1 MWTFFWKA
9 LLFAFVGTFILR
21 LGGRKSISQ
30 MTVPQLAIIIS
41 LGTILGG
48 EVAGKGIG
56 NTIVAAATF
65 VGFLV
70 VTEWI
75 SLHWNRA
82 EKVFKGEAI
91 PVISEGKLMV
101 ENLKTLRI
109 SVDDLEKRLRM
120 AGINRIEDVQ
130 IGTIENNGELGYS
143 LMPHARPVTM
153 GDLERILN
161 ANFSPINIANSN
173 NKDNIFNEVITGN
186 NSKEV
191 TNSQLH

>member
-1 MWTFFWKA
+1 MWTYFWEA
-9 LLFAFVGTFILR
+9 ILFASVGTFILR

-41 LGTILGG
+41 LGTVLGG

-56 NTIVAAATF
+56 NSIIAAATF

-75 SLHWNRA
+75 ALRWNGT
-82 EKVFKGEAI
+82 EKVLKGESV
-91 PVISEGKLMV
+91 PVISEGKLLID
-101 ENLKTLRI
+101 NLKTLRI
-109 SVDDLEKRLRM
+109 TVDDLEKRLRM

-130 IGTIENNGELGYS
+130 VGTIENNGELGYS

-153 GDLERILN
+153 GDLERVLK
-161 ANFSPINIANSN
+161 ANFSQINIANSN
-173 NKDNIFNEVITGN
+173 NKDNIFNEVITGE

-191 TNSQLH
+191 SNQLH

>member
-1 MWTFFWKA
+1 MWTYFWEA
-9 LLFAFVGTFILR
+9 LLFASVGSFILR

-30 MTVPQLAIIIS
+30 MTVPQMAIIIS
-41 LGTILGG
+41 LGTVLGG

-56 NTIVAAATF
+56 NSIVAAAAF
-65 VGFLV
+65 IGFLL

-75 SLHWNRA
+75 TLRWNGV
-82 EKVFKGEAI
+82 EKLMKGEAI
-91 PVISEGKLMV
+91 PVISEGKLLID
-101 ENLKTLRI
+101 NLKTLRI

-153 GDLERILN
+153 GDLEQILK
-161 ANFSPINIANSN
+161 ANFSQINITNSN
-173 NKDNIFNEVITGN
+173 NKDNIFNEVIIGK

-191 TNSQLH
+191 SNQLH